1 MNFRV
6 RNAGRVLLLGAFAA
20 IAALAALPARSQ
32 DSIKTVAAGS
42 TWVVDHTTHLDRL
55 VIAEGAR
62 LAAPKGYSL
71 TMTVDGIETQIDSGY
86 YQKDVV
92 LTPTKEIL
100 IPYQGVKDPY
110 PFRAALYVNN
120 GAVVADQSVPSATE
134 GATITNSSASNLN
147 ITSLGDKFN
156 GIFVTG
162 DSTYTVD
169 NPTIEMNG
177 AGGNDFAGFGAAVMA
192 SGDAKLTVN
201 NAKIVTRG
209 AVRTAVWVGGNST
222 VVMND
227 ANIETWGG
235 KLPADY
241 QFSIATDQMK
251 EIPYGLGMI
260 GAQRSTNLIDT
271 GTVYYNRLHLRAHGW
286 GALSSDGGGPT
297 RMHVIDSVIETIG
310 SGYGA
315 YANGDAIDTFAHT
328 VFNVADVALVMGGN
342 GSGLFTQQTQV
353 HSGKYGVF
361 MHQGTGGSTLT
372 IDKGSVFLTKLA
384 AIEIK
389 GRGGNVVIDDA
400 LIRSENGIILESM
413 DNDDPIMAAMAKG
426 GGGMPGG
433 GGGAPGGAGA
443 GPGGAAPG
451 GPGGGAPGGGAPGG
465 PGAAPGGAP
474 GGGGMPAAGAM
485 SGPEGASFSGDVVAT
500 IRNANLAGDLV
511 HAMKGKGDMIVS
523 LEKVTLTGA
532 ISLGTA
538 SPASGQEATKE
549 TYREVGNIKN
559 TLGPA
564 TDKYG
569 LKLSLDAGSK
579 WVVTKTSYLTSLT
592 LANGAAIAAAEGSR
606 ITLLVNGAPT
616 AIKAGSYSGKIELR
630 VVPGA

>member
-1 MNFRV
+1 M
-6 RNAGRVLLLGAFAA
+6 LLGALIA
-20 IAALAALPARSQ
+20 IAALAARPASSQ
-32 DSIKTVAAGS
+32 DPIKTVAAGS
-42 TWVVDHTTHLDRL
+42 TWVVEHTTRLDRL
-55 VIAEGAR
+55 VIAEGAK

-71 TMTVDGIETQIDSGY
+71 TMTVDGIETQIGPGY

-110 PFRAALYVNN
+110 PFRVALYINN
-120 GAVVADQSVPSATE
+120 GAVVEDQSVASATA
-134 GATITNSSASNLN
+134 GATITNSSATNLN

-156 GIFVTG
+156 GLFVTG

-201 NAKIVTRG
+201 HANIVTRG

-241 QFSIATDQMK
+241 QFTVSTDQMK

-297 RMHVIDSVIETIG
+297 RMHVADSVIETIG

-315 YANGDAIDTFAHT
+315 YANGDAIDTFSHT
-328 VFNVADVALVMGGN
+328 IFNVADVALVIGGN
-342 GSGLFTQQTQV
+342 GSGVFTDQTQV
-353 HSGKYGVF
+353 HSGRYGVF

-400 LIRSENGIILESM
+400 LIRAENGLILESM
-413 DNDDPIMAAMAKG
+413 DNDDPIQVAMAK

-433 GGGAPGGAGA
+433 GG
-443 GPGGAAPG
+443 APG
-451 GPGGGAPGGGAPGG
+451 GPGGGAPGGAAAGG
-465 PGAAPGGAP
+465 PGGGAP
-474 GGGGMPAAGAM
+474 GGGVAGGPGGGAGGP
-485 SGPEGASFSGDVVAT
+485 SGGGPPGGGGFGGESASYSPNVVAT
-500 IRNANLAGDLV
+500 IKNSNLAGDLV

-538 SPASGQEATKE
+538 SPASGQDPTKE
-549 TYREVGNIKN
+549 TFREIGDVKN

-564 TDKYG
+564 TDKAG
-569 LKLSLDAGSK
+569 LKLTLDADSK

-592 LANGAAIAAAEGSR
+592 LANGAKIEAAEGSKV
-606 ITLLVNGAPT
+606 TMLVNGAPT
-616 AIKAGSYSGKIELR
+616 AIKAGSYSGKIEVR